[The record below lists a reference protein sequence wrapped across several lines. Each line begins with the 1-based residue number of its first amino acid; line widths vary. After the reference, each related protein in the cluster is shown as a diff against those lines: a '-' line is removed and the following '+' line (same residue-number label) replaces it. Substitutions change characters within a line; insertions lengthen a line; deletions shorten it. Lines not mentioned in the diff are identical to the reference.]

1 MITQNE
7 DLKKL
12 KEDFL
17 IAIENTKK
25 KISFYPI
32 NVFDKIENMFMV
44 TLSDIETVF
53 KINELLHGL
62 WMESKNSRRTCKS
75 LVDTKN
81 DLKILKDKFCALTK
95 KHEAVEM
102 ILNEQRIQLDDKEK
116 ELKNTFCSF
125 NLQLENKLMK

>member
-1 MITQNE
+1 MNE
-7 DLKKL
+7 YLKKF
-12 KEDFL
+12 KKDFL

-44 TLSDIETVF
+44 TLSELETVF

-62 WMESKNSRRTCKS
+62 WMESKNSRTTCKS

-81 DLKILKDKFCALTK
+81 NLNILKDKFCALTK
-95 KHEAVEM
+95 KHEAAEM
-102 ILNEQRIQLDDKEK
+102 ILNEKRIQLDDKE
-116 ELKNTFCSF
+116 S
-125 NLQLENKLMK
+125 